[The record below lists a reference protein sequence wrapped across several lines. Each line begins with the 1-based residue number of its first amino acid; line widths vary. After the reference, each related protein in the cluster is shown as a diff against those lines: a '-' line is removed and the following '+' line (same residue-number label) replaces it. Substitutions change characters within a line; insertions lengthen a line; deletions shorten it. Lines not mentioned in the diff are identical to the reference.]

1 MFELIFCSLV
11 TILPDY
17 LYRRYVQGKRIGR
30 EITLYSVWFELRY
43 GIVTCA
49 MLTVSVITMVFYY
62 HPTATGAVSVYRTV
76 PILPDRP
83 GRVAEIYIDLGLESQ
98 VKAGEPIF
106 RLDSS
111 QQQAE
116 VEIASK
122 QVGEIEADLALAQ
135 AELRVAQGQ
144 VDQATAALTQASEEL
159 ATRQELM
166 ARNANV
172 VSQRDIERLENTVSS
187 RQGGLAAAIANREM
201 VETKISVALPARLES
216 ATARLKEAEV
226 ALTKTT
232 VHAGVDGTIT
242 QFNLRV
248 GDIVNPVLRP
258 AGLLIPAD
266 TAHARIA
273 AGFGQIEAKVIK
285 VGMVAEIACAAV
297 PFTVIPMVVTEV
309 QASIGAGQVSASD
322 RVQDVSQLARPASIT
337 ALLEPLYPGGL
348 DEVPPGSQCIA
359 NAYTSNHERLAT
371 DPSLST
377 GQYVFLHVVDT
388 VGVVHAAI
396 LRLQVL
402 LFPIRTLVLS
412 GH

>member
-17 LYRRYVQGKRIGR
+17 LFRRYVQGKRIGR

-49 MLTVSVITMVFYY
+49 MLTISVITMVFYY

-83 GRVAEIYIDLGLESQ
+83 GRVAEIYLDQALESQ
-98 VKAGEPIF
+98 VKAGDPIF
-106 RLDSS
+106 RLDNSE
-111 QQQAE
+111 QQAE
-116 VEIASK
+116 VEIATK

-144 VDQATAALTQASEEL
+144 VDQATAALAQASEEL

-172 VSQRDIERLENTVSS
+172 VSQRDIERLQNTVSN
-187 RQGGLAAAIANREM
+187 REGGLAAAIANREM

-216 ATARLKEAEV
+216 ARARLKEAEI
-226 ALTKTT
+226 ALSKTT
-232 VHAGVDGTIT
+232 VRAGVDGTVT

-248 GDIVNPVLRP
+248 GDVVNPLLRP
-258 AGLLIPAD
+258 AGLLVPAD
-266 TAHARIA
+266 TRHARIA
-273 AGFGQIEAKVIK
+273 AGFGQIEAQVIK

-297 PFTVIPMVVTEV
+297 PFTVIPMVVAEV

-337 ALLEPLYPGGL
+337 ALLEPLYSGGL

-359 NAYTSNHERLAT
+359 NAYTNNHDRLA

>member
-17 LYRRYVQGKRIGR
+17 LYRRYGQGKRIGR

-43 GIVTCA
+43 GIVTCV
-49 MLTVSVITMVFYY
+49 MLTVSVITMVFYF

-83 GRVAEIYIDLGLESQ
+83 GRVAEIYVGMALESK
-98 VKAGEPIF
+98 VKAGQPIF
-106 RLDSS
+106 RLDNTE
-111 QQQAE
+111 QEAE
-116 VEIASK
+116 VEVATH
-122 QVGEIEADLALAQ
+122 QVGEVEADMELAQ

-144 VDQATAALTQASEEL
+144 VDQATAALMQAREEL
-159 ATRQELM
+159 DRTQELM
-166 ARNANV
+166 ARNSNV
-172 VSQRDIERLENTVSS
+172 VAQREIDRLENTVSN
-187 RQGGLAAAIANREM
+187 REGGLAAAIANREL

-216 ATARLKEAEV
+216 ARARLKEANA

-232 VHAGVDGTIT
+232 VRAGVDGTVT

-248 GDIVNPVLRP
+248 GDVVNPMLRP
-258 AGLLIPAD
+258 AGLLVPAD

-297 PFTVIPMVVTEV
+297 PFTVIPMIVTEV
-309 QASIGAGQVSASD
+309 QSSIGAGQVAASD
-322 RVQDVSQLARPASIT
+322 RVQDVSQMMRPSSIT
-337 ALLEPLYPGGL
+337 AILEPLYSGGL
-348 DEVPPGSQCIA
+348 DEIPPGSQCIA
-359 NAYTSNHERLAT
+359 NAYTNNHERLA

-396 LRLQVL
+396 LRLQAL
-402 LFPIRTLVLS
+402 LFPIQTLVLS